1 MEPII
6 SNINQ
11 VYGEFTLYTFEI
23 SKQGVGYFRTLDRR
37 TVISEA
43 SSFCLWNG
51 LSNGLSSRRKLNF
64 TDLKVIDPAFN
75 KGATLRLLKTVI
87 ILSLFDVK
95 ALIYRDKVQIFNPEN
110 ERMKVLSELL
120 MKRLEESKELH
131 GKSFIFELFV
141 LDTLFTFV
149 SQEILKE
156 FEPLEQNI
164 LHNFQKINN
173 KNFSQFLA
181 TIRMQKDKLFAMDEK
196 IKIPH
201 HLLTQFLEEEV
212 FVEDAG
218 CTSNKTPENLKLM
231 IEQRLELFQCLDA
244 SILLL
249 ETICERVDSLLENV
263 KNREDV
269 LSTGMDCFRNRVIA
283 YDLIFTTLSSAVS
296 FTSLFGACFGTN
308 ILVPLELSNGTAY
321 GWYGVVGGTL
331 FFVIV
336 FSIGFLY
343 FFKGAFKYL
352 GRKKI

>member
-110 ERMKVLSELL
+110 ECMKVLSELL

-141 LDTLFTFV
+141 RDTLFTFV

-164 LHNFQKINN
+164 HHNFQKINN
-173 KNFSQFLA
+173 KNFSQFFA

-196 IKIPH
+196 VTIPH
-201 HLLTQFLEEEV
+201 HLLTKFLAEEY
-212 FVEDAG
+212 AG

-231 IEQRLELFQCLDA
+231 CLDA
-244 SILLL
+244 SILVSFLSDFLSCKYLFVLFKLL

-283 YDLIFTTLSSAVS
+283 YDLIFTTLSSA
-296 FTSLFGACFGTN
+296 FH
-308 ILVPLELSNGTAY
+308 I
-321 GWYGVVGGTL
+321 
-331 FFVIV
+331 IV
-336 FSIGFLY
+336 LNATGDL
-343 FFKGAFKYL
+343 ADD
-352 GRKKI
+352 

>member
-51 LSNGLSSRRKLNF
+51 LSNGLSPRRKLNF

-141 LDTLFTFV
+141 LDTLFTF
-149 SQEILKE
+149 
-156 FEPLEQNI
+156 
-164 LHNFQKINN
+164 INN

-352 GRKKI
+352 GRKKNITTQ